1 MIRRNTVL
9 PGKGGQGEEEPKEPS
24 TPGMTMPRRLSLARS
39 MTKKVSHTGF
49 HEVNE
54 AGLTT
59 DWDDAKEKPLFISDF
74 PFD

>member
-1 MIRRNTVL
+1 
-9 PGKGGQGEEEPKEPS
+9 
-24 TPGMTMPRRLSLARS
+24 MPRRLSLARS